1 MPFSVNWGRLLA
13 LQYIWGPALR
23 WQRRL
28 RPSLESGHQQTT
40 GFAPINQT
48 VGTGLLLCQVLHS
61 SFLGH
66 WEDAAPTSAPER
78 TEVVV
83 CFFAQT

>member
-13 LQYIWGPALR
+13 LQHLWGPALR
-23 WQRRL
+23 WQRQL
-28 RPSLESGHQQTT
+28 HPSLESGHQQTT

-83 CFFAQT
+83 CFYAQT